1 MVTNDHMA
9 FANMRDSGCNPGQ
22 CGDYSGMNIGAKG
35 NIRKLRL
42 GIVAFKL
49 IFTGRGGGEL

>member
-1 MVTNDHMA
+1 MVTNDMA
-9 FANMRDSGCNPGQ
+9 FASIRDSGCNPGQ

-42 GIVAFKL
+42 GIVTFKL
-49 IFTGRGGGEL
+49 IFTGSGGGEL

>member
-1 MVTNDHMA
+1 MA
-9 FANMRDSGCNPGQ
+9 FASIRDSGCNPGQ

-42 GIVAFKL
+42 GVVTFKL
-49 IFTGRGGGEL
+49 IFTGSGGGEL